1 MTSLNSGF
9 DMQNSSNF
17 PQKSADSIVDK
28 KGVRVASGVAEDPLE
43 FVLSLRKGEF
53 TVSEQGQIVDKF
65 IVPPNRRSCWVDALK
80 EIIKEASH
88 KVGEIPTVSA
98 SSY

>member
-1 MTSLNSGF
+1 MTLDLPLPEAFRMGNHFVSAFSQKDFSSLFLIGSYIWKARGL
-9 DMQNSSNF
+9 
-17 PQKSADSIVDK
+17 DSDNI
-28 KGVRVASGVAEDPLE
+28 
-43 FVLSLRKGEF
+43 EF
-53 TVSEQGQIVDKF
+53 TVSEEGQIVDKF
-65 IVPPNRRSCWVDALK
+65 VVPPNRRSCWVDALK